1 MSEYHT
7 TTTNELHR
15 DIGMLI
21 ADNKNLKDDVKDIR
35 RSVEELN
42 KNMVIFNRFVTEKQ
56 VTAKLLIG
64 LLTVSAALGAIIDRG
79 LSWLGL
85 LRG

>member
-1 MSEYHT
+1 
-7 TTTNELHR
+7 
-15 DIGMLI
+15 MLI